1 MFKFSLFIVLVFL
14 LIVMQLL
21 LPQFFIFIPIL
32 VVIVLLISP
41 KWGLSLLLVFG
52 LWIDSLYV
60 HVLVIPYTILLV
72 LLGLC
77 VELLRGRF
85 SKQLKVFGLYLV
97 GITSVLLFLINSNLM
112 MISWYYL
119 GRVVLIIGINILVYL
134 ALFSLWQK
142 LSK

>member
-1 MFKFSLFIVLVFL
+1 
-14 LIVMQLL
+14 MQLL

-119 GRVVLIIGINILVYL
+119 GRVVLIIGVNILVYL